1 MDSPADFF
9 HVEHDGDTLIVTP
22 TANMGELDQEPVNNA
37 MKRLL
42 SDLHA
47 SKVRNL
53 VFDFQRTDYFGSTA
67 LGFFVRIWKT
77 ICTRDGRMVFCN
89 VSTHEK
95 EILKVT
101 RLDQL
106 WDICPTR
113 TDALQAVRKA

>member
-9 HVEHDGDTLIVTP
+9 NVEHDGDTLIVTP
-22 TANMGELDQEPVNNA
+22 TANMGELLQEPVNNA

-42 SDLHA
+42 SDLHV
-47 SKVRNL
+47 STVRNL
-53 VFDFQRTDYFGSTA
+53 VFDFHRTDYFGSTA